1 MANIFDIVKG
11 WSTRKKIILIS
22 SVVMAIASLILIIS
36 WSQAPTYQVL
46 FANLSESDAGSI
58 VNKLQELK
66 EPYKLTSNTILVQ
79 TDRVYDLRLKLAA
92 QGLPQGGGVGFEVFD
107 KTNFQ
112 VTDFMQKLNYR
123 RALEGELSRT
133 ILSLTEID
141 RARVHLAIPEKSL
154 FIKEQEPPTAS
165 ILVALKHGRVL
176 AQSQIQ
182 GIVHLVSSSVEGL
195 NPKNVTIVDNNGDLL
210 TKPVDDAIGLTA
222 TQLEYQ
228 KKFEKDVEIR
238 IKDILEPV
246 IGKSRVRARVTADI
260 DFSRTD
266 KTEEKFDPE
275 GQVARSE
282 QTVKEKSTTMG
293 PGGVPG
299 VQSNL
304 PGKATAQAQGS
315 QTQSQKQS
323 ETINYEITKVTN
335 HTQGQ
340 FGNVKK
346 LSAAV
351 LVDGVYTATAADTKD
366 AKGAPVA
373 KEVKYTARTDDEIKR
388 YEELV
393 KKAIGFTLER
403 GDQVAVINMQFEP
416 DTKEV
421 IPPPKR
427 DYVQDGIL
435 VAKYLA
441 PLVVALLFLLFVVRP
456 IIKTLT
462 TPPAPPKAA
471 ALPYPK
477 TVAELEREMK
487 KKEEQ
492 AKADEWNISLPPS
505 EELPI
510 KRQMNE
516 WSQWVMSNPASAAQ
530 IVKEWIE
537 GEEA

>member
-1 MANIFDIVKG
+1 MANIFEILKG
-11 WSTRKKIILIS
+11 WSRRKKIILIS

-36 WSQAPTYQVL
+36 WSQAPNYQVL
-46 FANLSESDAGSI
+46 FANLSEADAGSI

-66 EPYKLTSNTILVQ
+66 EPYKLTSNTILVHS
-79 TDRVYDLRLKLAA
+79 DKVYDLRLKLAA
-92 QGLPQGGGVGFEVFD
+92 QGLPQGGGIGFELFD

-112 VTDFMQKLNYR
+112 ITDFMQKLNYR

-133 ILSLTEID
+133 ILALVEID

-154 FIKEQEPPTAS
+154 FIKEKESPTAS
-165 ILVALKHGRVL
+165 ILVALKQGRVL
-176 AQSQIQ
+176 SQSQIQ

-195 NPKNVTIVDNNGDLL
+195 NPQNVTIIDNKGELL
-210 TKPVDDAIGLTA
+210 TRPADDFIGLTA

-238 IKDILEPV
+238 IMDILEPV
-246 IGKSRVRARVTADI
+246 IGKSRVKARVTADI

-275 GQVARSE
+275 GQVIRSE
-282 QTVKEKSTTMG
+282 QSLKEKSTTMG
-293 PGGVPG
+293 PAGVPG

-304 PGKATAQAQGS
+304 PGKATAQAQGA

-323 ETINYEITKVTN
+323 ETLNYEITKVTN
-335 HTQGQ
+335 HIQGQ
-340 FGNVKK
+340 LGNVKK

-351 LVDGVYTATAADTKD
+351 LVDGVYAAAKAD
-366 AKGAPVA
+366 AKGV
-373 KEVKYTARTDDEIKR
+373 KEAKYTARTDEDIKR

-393 KKAIGFTLER
+393 KKAIGFTVDR

-416 DTKEV
+416 ESKEE
-421 IPPPKR
+421 ILPPPR
-427 DYVQDGIL
+427 DYLADGIL
-435 VAKYLA
+435 IAKYLA

-462 TPPAPPKAA
+462 TPPVPPKVAT
-471 ALPYPK
+471 LPYPK

-487 KKEEQ
+487 KKELD
-492 AKADEWNISLPPS
+492 AKTEEWNISLPPS
-505 EELPI
+505 EDMPI
-510 KRQMNE
+510 KKQMNE

-530 IVKEWIE
+530 IIKDWIE
-537 GEEA
+537 NEES

>member
-1 MANIFDIVKG
+1 
-11 WSTRKKIILIS
+11 
-22 SVVMAIASLILIIS
+22 MAIASLILIIS
-36 WSQAPTYQVL
+36 WSQAPNYQVL

-66 EPYKLTSNTILVQ
+66 EPYKLTSNTILVHS
-79 TDRVYDLRLKLAA
+79 DRVYDLRLKLAA
-92 QGLPQGGGVGFEVFD
+92 QGLPQGGGIGFEVFD

-112 VTDFMQKLNYR
+112 ITDFMQKLNYR

-165 ILVALKHGRVL
+165 ILVALKQGRTL
-176 AQSQIQ
+176 SQSQVQ

-195 NPKNVTIVDNNGDLL
+195 NPKNVTIVDNKGELL
-210 TKPVDDAIGLTA
+210 TKPVDDFVGLTA

-228 KKFEKDVEIR
+228 KKFERDIETR

-246 IGKSRVRARVTADI
+246 IGKSKVQARVAADI

-275 GQVARSE
+275 SQVARSE
-282 QTVKEKSTTMG
+282 QSTKEKSTTMG
-293 PGGVPG
+293 PAGVPG

-315 QTQSQKQS
+315 QTQAQKQS
-323 ETINYEITKVTN
+323 ETINYEISKVTN

-340 FGNVKK
+340 FGTVKK

-351 LVDGVYTATAADTKD
+351 LVDGIYTASKADAKD
-366 AKGAPVA
+366 AKGAPA
-373 KEVKYTARTDDEIKR
+373 DKDVKYTARADEEIKR

-393 KKAIGFTLER
+393 KKAIGFTVER

-416 DTKEV
+416 EAKEV
-421 IPPPKR
+421 IPPPQR

-462 TPPAPPKAA
+462 TPPHIPKTA

-487 KKEEQ
+487 KKEEL
-492 AKADEWNISLPPS
+492 AKAEEWNISLPPS
-505 EELPI
+505 GDLPI

-530 IVKEWIE
+530 IIKEWIE

>member
-46 FANLSESDAGSI
+46 FANLSEADAGSI

-176 AQSQIQ
+176 SQSQIQ

-195 NPKNVTIVDNNGDLL
+195 NPKNVTIVDNSGDLL

-351 LVDGVYTATAADTKD
+351 LVDGVYTATTKD

-462 TPPAPPKAA
+462 TPPAPSKAA

-492 AKADEWNISLPPS
+492 AKAEEWNISLPPS
-505 EELPI
+505 DELPI